1 MIDLL
6 KIYTFITVLLL
17 VDFALYL
24 SRGISLP
31 GQMSDFILFWSWL
44 LLTPVLI
51 FKKPRIPG
59 MKYYALTLGLLI
71 VLSLIPM
78 GVPFLTIFA
87 FATNLEGNDSQM
99 VENYRLQEN
108 AKSVIA
114 IPKIEVIKP
123 RGLVE
128 QKIGEMEFW
137 LPVGEQDYRLQEA
150 KEVTVREVNDSLEF
164 NFTFETGSLKRV
176 IDK

>member
-1 MIDLL
+1 MIDLHR
-6 KIYTFITVLLL
+6 IYTFITVLLL

-24 SRGISLP
+24 SHGISLP
-31 GQMSDFILFWSWL
+31 GQMIDFILFWSWL

-87 FATNLEGNDSQM
+87 FATDFDGNDSKL

-123 RGLVE
+123 RGLIE

-137 LPVGEQDYRLQEA
+137 LPIGEQDYRLQEA
-150 KEVTVREVNDSLEF
+150 KEITVREVNDSLEF